1 MLLDLSFVRCP
12 LPSMWVFPSEQA
24 RLFGRYPTS
33 DPSSQMGTSVDGEDT
48 LRNSTGS
55 TGSVEGS
62 GSSGPSG
69 ASGESQS
76 HAEISAGD
84 GGDLIEVN
92 ARDIARRCLEVIGEE
107 MGLQ

>member
-1 MLLDLSFVRCP
+1 
-12 LPSMWVFPSEQA
+12 
-24 RLFGRYPTS
+24 
-33 DPSSQMGTSVDGEDT
+33 MGTSVDGEDT

>member
-1 MLLDLSFVRCP
+1 
-12 LPSMWVFPSEQA
+12 MWVFPSEQA
-24 RLFGRYPTS
+24 RLFARYPTS
-33 DPSSQMGTSVDGEDT
+33 DPSSRIGTSGDGEET
-48 LRNSTGS
+48 LRVSTGS
-55 TGSVEGS
+55 TGSVEG
-62 GSSGPSG
+62 SG

-107 MGLQ
+107 LGLQ